1 MNSTDIS
8 NQIRARFD
16 HETAKQVLRD
26 RMLAKMHF
34 AYNGG
39 MWCAGPALLTVLHVC
54 PDETAVI
61 EDIHG
66 NPVKIDVAE
75 LELAAQQRW
84 QEQMNAWHAEYEKLQ
99 QER

>member
-8 NQIRARFD
+8 NQIRSRFD
-16 HETAKQVLRD
+16 HETAKQVLRE
-26 RMLAKMHF
+26 RMLAKLHF

-39 MWCAGPALLTVLHVC
+39 MWCAGPELLNVLQVC
-54 PDETAVI
+54 PDKSAVI
-61 EDIHG
+61 LDIHT

-75 LELAAQQRW
+75 LQLVAQQRW
-84 QEQMNAWHAEYEKLQ
+84 QEQMNLWLAEYQKIQ